1 MTAQAAGLVAVSCA
15 YGVGSGFN
23 DGGNLLA
30 SFTSGRRISSRA
42 ALLLLLF
49 VPAGAVLIGSPVAQT
64 IGSSIIDLPAQGAVG
79 FTLIVTVS
87 LAVVWLSWRLV
98 IPTSMTLALVGA
110 MLGWA
115 IIGAGAGSGVRWAAT
130 ARVLAAMPISIVAG
144 GALGLAIFAVARR
157 LFGRVAHRRVL
168 RLARGQYV
176 AAALQAFA
184 YGANDLG
191 KTVGL
196 IAVAGAATAAHTLS
210 FNGAVPVIAACISF
224 LAGTVLGGWSLAQRI
239 GFGVVKL
246 RPIQAMSAQFGAGV
260 VVAAFAGLGAPV
272 STTQTIDGGLVGV
285 GLGVRASA
293 IRWGIVREMAA
304 SWAVTLPLA
313 LLLAAAIHAVT
324 RLVGAT
330 P

>member
-1 MTAQAAGLVAVSCA
+1 MTLQAAGLVAAACV
-15 YGVGSGFN
+15 YGIGSGFN

-30 SFTSGRRISSRA
+30 SFTSGRLISPRA
-42 ALLLLLF
+42 ALALLVF
-49 VPAGAVLIGSPVAQT
+49 VPLGAVLIGSEVART
-64 IGSSIIDLPAQGAVG
+64 VGVSIIDMPAQGVTG
-79 FTLIVTVS
+79 FIVVVAVS
-87 LAVVWLSWRLV
+87 LMVVWLSWRLV

-115 IIGAGAGSGVRWAAT
+115 IVGGGGGVRWSGAG
-130 ARVLAAMPISIVAG
+130 RVLVAMPLSILAG
-144 GALGLAIFAVARR
+144 GALGLAIFSVARR
-157 LFGRVAHRRVL
+157 MLGRMAYRKVL
-168 RLARGQYV
+168 RLARGQYI

-196 IAVAGAATAAHTLS
+196 IAIAVALTSSGPPRFSAALPIAGAALS
-210 FNGAVPVIAACISF
+210 FF
-224 LAGTVLGGWSLAQRI
+224 AGTVLGGWSLAQRI

-246 RPIQAMSAQFGAGV
+246 RPIQAMSAQIGAGA
-260 VVAAFAGLGAPV
+260 VVAALAGFGAPV

-285 GLGVRASA
+285 GLSVRASA

-313 LLLAAAIHAVT
+313 LLLAAIVHIVT
-324 RLVGAT
+324 RTIGIS
-330 P
+330 

>member
-1 MTAQAAGLVAVSCA
+1 MTLQAAGLVAVSCA

-30 SFTSGRRISSRA
+30 SFTSGSRISSRA

-49 VPAGAVLIGSPVAQT
+49 VPAGAVLIGSPVART
-64 IGSSIIDLPAQGAVG
+64 IGGSIIDLPAQGAVG

-115 IIGAGAGSGVRWAAT
+115 IIGTGSGVRWAGAG
-130 ARVLAAMPISIVAG
+130 RVLAAMPISIVAG

-168 RLARGQYV
+168 RLARGQYL

-196 IAVAGAATAAHTLS
+196 IAVAGAASAASTLS
-210 FNGAVPVIAACISF
+210 FNNAVPVIAACISF

-239 GFGVVKL
+239 GFGVVRL
-246 RPIQAMSAQFGAGV
+246 RPIQAMSAQLGAGA

-293 IRWGIVREMAA
+293 VRWGIVREMAA
-304 SWAVTLPLA
+304 SWIVTLPLA
-313 LLLAAAIHAVT
+313 LLLAATIHAVA
-324 RLVGAT
+324 RLIGAA